1 MEQRYQDLKLGER
14 AAILSIAVYIFLSI
28 LKLII
33 GYIAGSEALKA
44 DGLNNTTDIVASVAV
59 LIGLKLSQ
67 KPADEDHPYG
77 HWKAETVSSL
87 IASLIMMVVG
97 VQVLYGAAS
106 SVFSGNHESPDM
118 IAAWTGFISA
128 FIMILV
134 YQYNKNLAKKIKSHA
149 VMAAAKDNLSDAW
162 VSMGTAIGIIGSQL
176 GIPWLDPVT
185 AFVVGLLICK
195 TGWDIFQE
203 SSHYLTD
210 GFDIQDL
217 EEYKQTILNINGVL
231 EVKDIKGRTYG
242 NSNVVDVV
250 IAVPNNLNI
259 TQAHEISSKVE
270 ETLIKEHNVYDVH
283 VHVEPVGDDK
293 FILNGLK

>member
-14 AAILSIAVYIFLSI
+14 GAILSIAVYIFLSI

-67 KPADEDHPYG
+67 KPADDDHPYG

-106 SVFSGNHESPDM
+106 SVFSGKTESPDM

-128 FIMILV
+128 FIMVLV
-134 YQYNKNLAKKIKSHA
+134 YRYNKNLANKVKSHA

-162 VSMGTAIGIIGSQL
+162 VSIGTAIGILGSQL

-195 TGWDIFQE
+195 TGWDIFRE

-210 GFDIQDL
+210 GFDIEDL
-217 EEYKQTILNINGVL
+217 EEYKQTILNVNGVL

-250 IAVPNNLNI
+250 ISVPNHLDI
-259 TQAHEISSKVE
+259 TQAHEISTKVE
-270 ETLIKEHNVYDVH
+270 VILMQEHNVQDVH

-293 FILNGLK
+293 LILN

>member
-14 AAILSIAVYIFLSI
+14 GAILSIAVYILLSF

-33 GYIAGSEALKA
+33 GYMADSEALKA

-59 LIGLKLSQ
+59 LIGLKFSQ
-67 KPADEDHPYG
+67 KPADDDHPYG

-97 VQVLYGAAS
+97 VQVLYGAATS
-106 SVFSGNHESPDM
+106 IFNGNHESPDM
-118 IAAWTGFISA
+118 IAAWTGFVSA
-128 FIMILV
+128 FIMLLV
-134 YQYNKNLAKKIKSHA
+134 YRYNKNLAKKVKSHA

-162 VSMGTAIGIIGSQL
+162 VSIGTAIGILGSQL
-176 GIPWLDPVT
+176 DIPWLDPVT

-195 TGWDIFQE
+195 TGWDIFRE

-210 GFDIQDL
+210 GFDIEDL
-217 EEYKQTILNINGVL
+217 AEYKQTILNINGVL

-250 IAVPNNLNI
+250 ISVPNHLDI
-259 TQAHEISSKVE
+259 TEAHEISTKVE
-270 ETLIKEHNVYDVH
+270 VVLMKEHNVQDVH

-293 FILNGLK
+293 YIMS